1 MLAFPEDGTTVLSVF
16 PNILFAFNYQSN
28 FFSIYKGLK
37 NPTDSRTV
45 VANGIGLGFSTALY
59 IVLGIMGY
67 CLYGSDSEYV
77 DANFLLELKLE

>member
-1 MLAFPEDGTTVLSVF
+1 MMVLSVF

-45 VANGIGLGFSTALY
+45 VSNGIGLGFSTVLY
-59 IVLGIMGY
+59 IILGIMGY
-67 CLYGSDSEYV
+67 CLYGSNSEYL
-77 DANFLLELKLE
+77 DANFLLEIKLQ